1 MRFYHGTSVRGW
13 LGILKSGSMDS
24 KKIGD
29 SRVSALYSKFKG
41 NYLTTNRKIAE
52 MYASKVGKGVVIEI
66 EYDPL
71 APGRVNNFKE
81 QQVAGKDYFV
91 EETPLQVDG
100 PDCTIDTKD
109 PLMSKSKMRGDINK
123 TTEEIHM
130 SENTER
136 DLRRAWQKLDEAFSM
151 PGAVKTGGGPKRI
164 KQVLTRGKKDPNK
177 TRNQFAAHDARIKS
191 GEIPP
196 DAAMFEGGVEGF
208 EDIIDVVID
217 QSQWGDQLTP
227 EQKQQV
233 KDDVLNNKAYP
244 GSPVTMGNFEAVV
257 DDSIQDV
264 LATSQPP
271 TPAQPGASASMF
283 EESPVDRNKIESI
296 YEFGGQIMDSAEAQG
311 LTLDELQIDTA
322 NQRIVSALQ
331 GEGMRNPQNLEAIID
346 DAVADAAYQG
356 GDHADG
362 VGGGIMESIN
372 RSLELL
378 KKLKK

>member
-52 MYASKVGKGVVIEI
+52 MYASKAGKGVVIEI

-71 APGRVNNFKE
+71 APGRINNFKE
-81 QQVAGKDYFV
+81 QQAAGKDYFV

-136 DLRRAWQKLDEAFSM
+136 DLRNAWQKLDESLKKETTAAQHMQATLGKPAIDGEGRQRPAAVQIKHVKKEAAFAGL
-151 PGAVKTGGGPKRI
+151 PADPKAGGKPAVQVSTTDPKKI
-164 KQVLTRGKKDPNK
+164 APKQAIQINK
-177 TRNQFAAHDARIKS
+177 QADKMKQLN
-191 GEIPP
+191 P
-196 DAAMFEGGVEGF
+196 DWNPAEDSMFEGGVEEGVGVGTD
-208 EDIIDVVID
+208 EQWKLMSAYAKVIGQPKMLGRISGDSDALGDVYQDAVNYFTQNPD
-217 QSQWGDQLTP
+217 MLPP
-227 EQKQQV
+227 E
-233 KDDVLNNKAYP
+233 
-244 GSPVTMGNFEAVV
+244 VT
-257 DDSIQDV
+257 
-264 LATSQPP
+264 LP
-271 TPAQPGASASMF
+271 TPAAP
-283 EESPVDRNKIESI
+283 
-296 YEFGGQIMDSAEAQG
+296 
-311 LTLDELQIDTA
+311 
-322 NQRIVSALQ
+322 
-331 GEGMRNPQNLEAIID
+331 
-346 DAVADAAYQG
+346 AAPTSEPEDFYN
-356 GDHADG
+356 D
-362 VGGGIMESIN
+362 GIMESIDH
-372 RSLELL
+372 SLDLL

>member
-1 MRFYHGTSVRGW
+1 
-13 LGILKSGSMDS
+13 MDS

-52 MYASKVGKGVVIEI
+52 MYASKAGKGVVIEI

-71 APGRVNNFKE
+71 APGRINNFKE
-81 QQVAGKDYFV
+81 QQAAGKDYFV

-123 TTEEIHM
+123 TNEEIHM

-136 DLRRAWQKLDEAFSM
+136 DLRNAWQKLEEALLGVPQGAMQISHK
-151 PGAVKTGGGPKRI
+151 PGQGLPHPRLKPGERDKLKAASDLHAKRTAGLPPAE
-164 KQVLTRGKKDPNK
+164 Q
-177 TRNQFAAHDARIKS
+177 QDAT
-191 GEIPP
+191 
-196 DAAMFEGGVEGF
+196 MFEGGV
-208 EDIIDVVID
+208 D
-217 QSQWGDQLTP
+217 L
-227 EQKQQV
+227 
-233 KDDVLNNKAYP
+233 
-244 GSPVTMGNFEAVV
+244 
-257 DDSIQDV
+257 
-264 LATSQPP
+264 
-271 TPAQPGASASMF
+271 
-283 EESPVDRNKIESI
+283 SI
-296 YEFGGQIMDSAEAQG
+296 YEFGDQIMASAEEQG
-311 LTLDELQIDTA
+311 LTLDQNQLNVA
-322 NQRIVSALQ
+322 NDRIVRALQ

-362 VGGGIMESIN
+362 VGGGIMESID
-372 RSLELL
+372 RSLELI